1 MFGQLLESF
10 GFMSVLVAVI
20 GCGVYAPWLVA
31 PLALWFVVS
40 VIREAVKLQKRK
52 LKD

>member
-1 MFGQLLESF
+1 MDSFLQSF

-40 VIREAVKLQKRK
+40 VAREAVKLQK
-52 LKD
+52 KDL

>member
-10 GFMSVLVAVI
+10 GFLSVLVAVI
-20 GCGVYAPWLVA
+20 GCGVYAPHLVA

-40 VIREAVKLQKRK
+40 VVREAVKLQQ
-52 LKD
+52 KDL

>member
-10 GFMSVLVAVI
+10 GFLSVLVAVI
-20 GCGVYAPWLVA
+20 GCGVYAPHLVT

-40 VIREAVKLQKRK
+40 VVREAVKLQQ
-52 LKD
+52 KDL